1 MTTLKKKTFDL
12 PKLYDLA
19 KTKWG
24 LASQVIMLAE
34 ESAEL
39 AVATLH
45 LNRASK
51 DTRKSWKSFVGE
63 VADVEIMLAE
73 MKHYFPELVEQVER
87 TKIKKLERLEK
98 RLRFPWTHPLQ
109 VAKDEKQTEVHDS
122 SDDENEA
129 W

>member
-1 MTTLKKKTFDL
+1 MKKKTLDL
-12 PKLYDLA
+12 PKLYELA
-19 KTKWG
+19 KQKWG
-24 LASQVIMLAE
+24 LPSQVAMLAE

-51 DTRKSWKSFVGE
+51 DIRKSWKSFVGE
-63 VADVEIMLAE
+63 IADVEIMLAE
-73 MKHYFPELVEQVER
+73 MKYYFPELVEQVER
-87 TKIKKLERLEK
+87 TKLKKLRRLEK
-98 RLRFPWTHPLQ
+98 RLNFPWGPPLQ
-109 VAKDEKQTEVHDS
+109 VTKDEKQEVHDS